1 MTEKKKT
8 ISDNSLV
15 KQAYIASGIAL
26 LSLGAGTVVNSNNV
40 KADTLN
46 TQNTNSTTVANTTK
60 IDTSQSSV
68 NNSESQN
75 NNSQTNSNTLQ
86 LSKRNVQVNSTETA
100 NTQNIVNAKN
110 ATVATN
116 TTSKVNQATV
126 SKNTNTD
133 YSYSGT
139 IEKDVSSTN
148 TDAAKNA
155 TDVQGAVKVD
165 SNNVSYNVSLNN
177 VPSSVSNFVNKVGN
191 DAIRVANEYGLY
203 ASVMLA
209 QASLES
215 AWGQSAL
222 ATNAHNL
229 FGVKYRG
236 YGDYVTM
243 PTLESYGGRW
253 YTINAKFQ
261 KYNSYYD
268 SLVGYAQ
275 LIKNGYPGSTK
286 SGAASYQIAANNLLH
301 GKWGAYATDPSY
313 VNKIINMI
321 NTYGFY
327 KFDNPQSNTHQK
339 FENGH
344 WYLYKDGKRQT
355 GLRYI
360 TSQGKTVFYNN
371 QGQMQYGQKFIN
383 GHWYYFDEVTGAML
397 TGFKYI
403 PSQKKNVYY
412 NSQGQML
419 YGQKFI
425 NGHWYL
431 FDNFNGAMKTGF
443 VHIPTQNKTVYYSKN
458 EASLGQMLYG
468 FQNINGKTYY
478 FDTFDGAMKTGWS
491 YISENK
497 SLYYFKNNGQAAQG
511 KLTLNNT
518 SYDFDSQGKLLSH
531 AEQFSP
537 NGTDWYFFD
546 DDGYIATGWKYISY
560 QNKKVYYDKKTGIM
574 KHGQVNIDGH
584 WYFFDKVTGAMK
596 TGWVYIPEQNKTV
609 YYNKDGQMVYGTQII
624 NGKTYYFD
632 TFDGTLK

>member
-100 NTQNIVNAKN
+100 NTQNIANAKN

-155 TDVQGAVKVD
+155 TNVQGAVKVD

-419 YGQKFI
+419 YGSQKI
-425 NGHWYL
+425 NGNWYL
-431 FDNFNGAMKTGF
+431 FD
-443 VHIPTQNKTVYYSKN
+443 S
-458 EASLGQMLYG
+458 
-468 FQNINGKTYY
+468 
-478 FDTFDGAMKTGWS
+478 FDGAMKTGWS

-497 SLYYFKNNGQAAQG
+497 SLYYFKNNGQAA
-511 KLTLNNT
+511 
-518 SYDFDSQGKLLSH
+518 QGKLLSH